1 MTRNFLFVF
10 ILGLALG
17 LTTFSNGASAKECG
31 GRKQCDQG
39 SPIVSD
45 QDSASGRF
53 MAQGRA
59 KQRRKF
65 QRRRP
70 QAYENDEPS
79 YYSDDVF
86 VQSGND
92 RGQLIGPTEALTQAL
107 SVVPGGKALGVKLLK
122 GQKPV
127 YAVKMRVGGQVR
139 RVLVD
144 ARTGQILGE

>member
-1 MTRNFLFVF
+1 MTRNFF
-10 ILGLALG
+10 IVLLLSLSLGLA
-17 LTTFSNGASAKECG
+17 TFLNSAAAKECG
-31 GRKQCDQG
+31 GKRPCDQG
-39 SPIVSD
+39 PPVLSD
-45 QDSASGRF
+45 QDSGFGRF
-53 MAQGRA
+53 LPPGLA

-65 QRRRP
+65 ERRRP
-70 QAYENDEPS
+70 RAYENEEPS

-86 VQSGND
+86 VQSGDD

-122 GQKPV
+122 GQNPV

>member
-1 MTRNFLFVF
+1 MTRNFLIVF

-17 LTTFSNGASAKECG
+17 LITLLNDASAGGCG
-31 GRKQCDQG
+31 GRKPCDQG
-39 SPIVSD
+39 SAIMSD
-45 QDSASGRF
+45 QDSAFGQF
-53 MAQGRA
+53 TPPGLA

-70 QAYENDEPS
+70 EAYESNEPS

-86 VQSGND
+86 VQSGDD

-122 GQKPV
+122 GQNPV

>member
-1 MTRNFLFVF
+1 VF
-10 ILGLALG
+10 MLGLALG
-17 LTTFSNGASAKECG
+17 LTTFLNGASAKECG
-31 GRKQCDQG
+31 GRKPCGQG
-39 SPIVSD
+39 SLIVSD
-45 QDSASGRF
+45 QDSAFGRF
-53 MAQGRA
+53 MPPGLA
-59 KQRRKF
+59 KQRRKL

-86 VQSGND
+86 VQSGDD

-122 GQKPV
+122 GENPV

-139 RVLVD
+139 RILVD

>member
-1 MTRNFLFVF
+1 M
-10 ILGLALG
+10 LGLALG
-17 LTTFSNGASAKECG
+17 LATLLNGASAKECG
-31 GRKQCDQG
+31 GRKPCDQG

-45 QDSASGRF
+45 QDSAFGRF
-53 MAQGRA
+53 TPQGPA

-86 VQSGND
+86 VQSGDD

-107 SVVPGGKALGVKLLK
+107 SAVPGGKALGVKLLK
-122 GQKPV
+122 GQNPV

-144 ARTGQILGE
+144 ARTGQILDE

>member
-1 MTRNFLFVF
+1 M
-10 ILGLALG
+10 
-17 LTTFSNGASAKECG
+17 
-31 GRKQCDQG
+31 
-39 SPIVSD
+39 SD
-45 QDSASGRF
+45 QDSGFGRF
-53 MAQGRA
+53 LPPGLA

-65 QRRRP
+65 ERRRP
-70 QAYENDEPS
+70 RAYENEEPS

-86 VQSGND
+86 VQSGDD

-122 GQKPV
+122 GQNPV

>member
-1 MTRNFLFVF
+1 MTRNFFIVF
-10 ILGLALG
+10 MLGLALG
-17 LTTFSNGASAKECG
+17 LTTLVSGASAKECS
-31 GRKQCDQG
+31 GRKPCDQG

-45 QDSASGRF
+45 QDSAFGRF
-53 MAQGRA
+53 RDPGRP

-70 QAYENDEPS
+70 QAYETDEPS

-86 VQSGND
+86 VQSGDD

-122 GQKPV
+122 GQNPV

-144 ARTGQILGE
+144 ARTGRIVGE